1 MAITVEATYEH
12 GVIKPKRRL
21 RIAEGS
27 RVQVTIT
34 TLEKVADPLAGV
46 VGIGASGRTDG
57 ARAHDRHIYKKRR
70 P

>member
-12 GVIKPKRRL
+12 GVFKPKRRL

-34 TLEKVADPLAGV
+34 ALEKVVDPLTGV
-46 VGIGASGRTDG
+46 IGIGASRRSDG
-57 ARAHDRHIYKKRR
+57 ARNHDRHIYKKRR